1 MLKLLVVVASLF
13 IGGGMAMGEPGGADG
28 FSAVAAVDPGAKP
41 EAQLDGEPQEVS
53 EAPAYRVDDLTF
65 LYLTHEVYLE
75 PYVSCRPKVLGER
88 SYVACWNETY
98 SGRSPLNFWE
108 YDGGDFLA
116 PVSYTHLR
124 AHETGRNLVCRLLL
138 EKKKTTKFKSNMNLE
153 RYEKKSRRR

>member
-28 FSAVAAVDPGAKP
+28 FSAVAAVDPGANP
-41 EAQLDGEPQEVS
+41 EAQLDEEPQEVS

-108 YDGGDFLA
+108 YDGVTSS
-116 PVSYTHLR
+116 PSTTRH
-124 AHETGRNLVCRLLL
+124 VCWPR
-138 EKKKTTKFKSNMNLE
+138 ESSPASSASAKRPCRCPWISIWTSWSGPT
-153 RYEKKSRRR
+153 R

>member
-28 FSAVAAVDPGAKP
+28 FSAVAAVDPGANP
-41 EAQLDGEPQEVS
+41 EAQLDEEPQEIS
-53 EAPAYRVDDLTF
+53 EAPVYRVDDLTF

-98 SGRSPLNFWE
+98 FGRSPLNFWE

-116 PVSYTHLR
+116 LNDPARVL
-124 AHETGRNLVCRLLL
+124 AEG
-138 EKKKTTKFKSNMNLE
+138 KFASEQHIGEAPLPLPLDIDLDQLE
-153 RYEKKSRRR
+153 RAYSLMM

>member
-1 MLKLLVVVASLF
+1 
-13 IGGGMAMGEPGGADG
+13 MGEPGGADG

-88 SYVACWNETY
+88 SY
-98 SGRSPLNFWE
+98 GRAGKAGAE
-108 YDGGDFLA
+108 ARAVTRAFLE
-116 PVSYTHLR
+116 V
-124 AHETGRNLVCRLLL
+124 VCDWSV
-138 EKKKTTKFKSNMNLE
+138 TT
-153 RYEKKSRRR
+153 

>member
-1 MLKLLVVVASLF
+1 MKLLVVVASLF

-28 FSAVAAVDPGAKP
+28 FSAVAAVVPGANP
-41 EAQLDGEPQEVS
+41 EAQLDEEPQEVS

-108 YDGGDFLA
+108 YDGVTSS
-116 PVSYTHLR
+116 PSTTRH
-124 AHETGRNLVCRLLL
+124 VCWPRESSPASSTSAKRPCRCLWISIW
-138 EKKKTTKFKSNMNLE
+138 TSWNGPT
-153 RYEKKSRRR
+153 R

>member
-13 IGGGMAMGEPGGADG
+13 IGGGMAMEEPRGADG
-28 FSAVAAVDPGAKP
+28 FSAVAAVDPGANP
-41 EAQLDGEPQEVS
+41 EAQLDEEPQEVS

-116 PVSYTHLR
+116 LNDPAR
-124 AHETGRNLVCRLLL
+124 
-138 EKKKTTKFKSNMNLE
+138 
-153 RYEKKSRRR
+153 

>member
-1 MLKLLVVVASLF
+1 
-13 IGGGMAMGEPGGADG
+13 MGEPGGADG
-28 FSAVAAVDPGAKP
+28 FSAVAAVDPGANP
-41 EAQLDGEPQEVS
+41 EAQLDEEPQEVS

-65 LYLTHEVYLE
+65 LCLTHEVYLE

-116 PVSYTHLR
+116 LNDPARVL
-124 AHETGRNLVCRLLL
+124 AEG
-138 EKKKTTKFKSNMNLE
+138 KFASEQRIGEAPLPLPLDIDLDQLE
-153 RYEKKSRRR
+153 RAYSLMM

>member
-13 IGGGMAMGEPGGADG
+13 ICGGMAMGEPGGADG
-28 FSAVAAVDPGAKP
+28 FSAVAAVDPGANP
-41 EAQLDGEPQEVS
+41 EAQLDEEPQEVS
-53 EAPAYRVDDLTF
+53 EAPVYRVDDLTF

-108 YDGGDFLA
+108 Y
-116 PVSYTHLR
+116 
-124 AHETGRNLVCRLLL
+124 
-138 EKKKTTKFKSNMNLE
+138 
-153 RYEKKSRRR
+153 

>member
-1 MLKLLVVVASLF
+1 MLKLLVVVASCSS
-13 IGGGMAMGEPGGADG
+13 AEAWPWESPGADG
-28 FSAVAAVDPGAKP
+28 FSAVAAVDPGANP

-98 SGRSPLNFWE
+98 SGRSPLNFW
-108 YDGGDFLA
+108 GIRQG
-116 PVSYTHLR
+116 
-124 AHETGRNLVCRLLL
+124 
-138 EKKKTTKFKSNMNLE
+138 
-153 RYEKKSRRR
+153 